1 MEKNDYHGVK
11 SLHKVEMNLVN
22 AHDYKPEDI
31 FTLSL
36 INSKRKNES
45 QSVLH
50 KSVLNSYYQIV
61 ELLLDIIVDDPNKFL
76 IKLDNIRDHVG

>member
-1 MEKNDYHGVK
+1 
-11 SLHKVEMNLVN
+11 
-22 AHDYKPEDI
+22 
-31 FTLSL
+31 LSL

-76 IKLDNIRDHVG
+76 IKLDNIRDHVS